1 MVSRILDDILSY
13 NVLLRHGNGIK
24 NIRSLMPA
32 TCTVSSI
39 PAEIRQQD
47 PSFAVNL
54 SRSSKAKAF
63 YFFARDA
70 AGETATFFSTAPR
83 LGLAGSAAETRKY
96 YEGGRGLHAPDRD
109 TVLGLGIATSERML
123 GICRGRR
130 KFLAASLTLLCIPAI
145 TWIYLFAGSFE
156 DGKPVSLSPL
166 ESQAHSPRYAASSQ
180 RERESL
186 EVRMREVEAEN
197 RALRRQ
203 LSLAQGRGPAHRR
216 GNHSRT
222 YSMEEGTGDSENL
235 RAGIVAG
242 NSSECGQQPVVE
254 KCETIH
260 VAIVCAGYNASRDV
274 VTLVKSVL
282 FHRRNPLHFHL
293 IADSI
298 AEQIL
303 ATLFQTWMVPAV
315 RVDFYNADELKS
327 EVSWIPNKH
336 YSGIYG
342 LMKLVL
348 TKTLPANLERVIV
361 LDTDITFATDIAELW
376 AVFHKFKGQQVLGLV
391 ENQSDWYLGNLWKN
405 HRPWPAL
412 GRGYNTG
419 VILLLLDKL
428 RKMKWEQMWRLT
440 AERELMGM
448 LSTSLADQDIF
459 NAVIKQNPFLVYQL
473 PCFWNVQLSDHTR
486 SEQCY
491 RDVSDL
497 KVIHW
502 NSPKKLR
509 VKNKHVEFFRNL
521 YLTFLE
527 YDGNLLRRELFG
539 CPSEA
544 DVNSKNLQK
553 QLSELDEDDL
563 CYEFRRE
570 RFTVHR
576 THLYFLHY
584 EYEPAADGT
593 DVTLVAQLS
602 MDRLQMLE
610 AICKH
615 WEGPISLALYL
626 SDAEAQQFLRYA
638 QGSEVLMSRHNVG
651 YHIVYKEGQ
660 FYPVNLLRNVAMK
673 HISTPYTFLS
683 DIDFLPMYGLYEYLR
698 KSVIQL
704 DLANTKKAM
713 IVPAFETLRYRLSFP
728 KSKAELL
735 SMLDMGT
742 LFTFRYHVWTKG
754 HAPTN
759 FAKWRTAT
767 TPYRVEWEA
776 DFEPYVV
783 VRQDCPEYDRRFVGF
798 GWNKVAHIMELDAQE
813 YEFIVLPNAYMIH
826 MPHAPSFDITK
837 FRSNKQYRI
846 CLKTLKEEFQ
856 QDMSRR
862 YGFAA
867 LKYLTAENNS

>member
-1 MVSRILDDILSY
+1 
-13 NVLLRHGNGIK
+13 
-24 NIRSLMPA
+24 
-32 TCTVSSI
+32 
-39 PAEIRQQD
+39 
-47 PSFAVNL
+47 
-54 SRSSKAKAF
+54 
-63 YFFARDA
+63 
-70 AGETATFFSTAPR
+70 
-83 LGLAGSAAETRKY
+83 
-96 YEGGRGLHAPDRD
+96 
-109 TVLGLGIATSERML
+109 ML
-123 GICRGRR
+123 GMCRGRR
-130 KFLAASLTLLCIPAI
+130 KFVAASLALIFIPAL
-145 TWIYLFAGSFE
+145 TWLYLSSANFTV
-156 DGKPVSLSPL
+156 KPLPLSPL
-166 ESQAHSPRYAASSQ
+166 DPQSSVLIGAAAEHQ
-180 RERESL
+180 DL
-186 EVRMREVEAEN
+186 ELQLRDVEEHN
-197 RALRRQ
+197 HVLRREISLPPRVPTHSSHHSNSRQGNQ
-203 LSLAQGRGPAHRR
+203 LHT
-216 GNHSRT
+216 HST
-222 YSMEEGTGDSENL
+222 EEGTGDSE
-235 RAGIVAG
+235 AKKGVASG
-242 NSSECGQQPVVE
+242 NSSDCVPQPVVN

-260 VAIVCAGYNASRDV
+260 IAIVCAGYNASRDV

-282 FHRRNPLHFHL
+282 FHRRNPLHFHF
-293 IADSI
+293 ITDSI
-298 AEQIL
+298 ARKIL
-303 ATLFQTWMVPAV
+303 ADLFHTWMVPAV
-315 RVDFYNADELKS
+315 HVNFYDADELKS

-348 TKTLPANLERVIV
+348 TKTLPSDLQKVIV

-376 AVFHKFKGQQVLGLV
+376 VVFHKFKGQQVLGLV

-412 GRGYNTG
+412 GRGFNTG
-419 VILLLLDKL
+419 VILLLLDRL
-428 RKMKWEQMWRLT
+428 RKLKWEQMWRLT
-440 AERELMGM
+440 AERELMSM

-459 NAVIKQNPFLVYQL
+459 NAVIKQNPFLVHQL

-486 SEQCY
+486 SEKCY
-491 RDVSDL
+491 KDVSDL

-539 CPSEA
+539 CPSET
-544 DVNSKNLQK
+544 DHNSENLQK
-553 QLSELDEDDL
+553 TLSELDEDDP

-576 THLYFLHY
+576 THVYFLHY
-584 EYEPAADGT
+584 EYEPALDNT

-626 SDAEAQQFLRYA
+626 SDAEAQQFLRYS
-638 QGSEVLMSRHNVG
+638 QGSEVLMSRSNVG

-660 FYPVNLLRNVAMK
+660 FYPVNLLRNVAMGQVN
-673 HISTPYTFLS
+673 TPYMFLS

-698 KSVIQL
+698 
-704 DLANTKKAM
+704 
-713 IVPAFETLRYRLSFP
+713 
-728 KSKAELL
+728 
-735 SMLDMGT
+735 
-742 LFTFRYHVWTKG
+742 YHVWTKG
-754 HAPTN
+754 HAPTD

-767 TPYRVEWEA
+767 TPYRVQWEA
-776 DFEPYVV
+776 DFEPYVM
-783 VRQDCPEYDRRFVGF
+783 VRRESPEYDRRFVGF

-813 YEFIVLPNAYMIH
+813 YEFVVLPNAYMIH

-837 FRSNKQYRI
+837 FRSNKQYRA

-856 QDMSRR
+856 QNMSRR

-867 LKYLTAENNS
+867 LKYMTVDNNS

>member
-1 MVSRILDDILSY
+1 
-13 NVLLRHGNGIK
+13 
-24 NIRSLMPA
+24 
-32 TCTVSSI
+32 
-39 PAEIRQQD
+39 
-47 PSFAVNL
+47 
-54 SRSSKAKAF
+54 
-63 YFFARDA
+63 
-70 AGETATFFSTAPR
+70 
-83 LGLAGSAAETRKY
+83 
-96 YEGGRGLHAPDRD
+96 
-109 TVLGLGIATSERML
+109 ML

-130 KFLAASLTLLCIPAI
+130 KFLAASLTVLCIPAI
-145 TWIYLFAGSFE
+145 TWLYLFAGSFE

-166 ESQAHSPRYAASSQ
+166 ESQPHSPRYAAAGQ

-186 EVRMREVEAEN
+186 EVRVREVEEEN

-203 LSLAQGRGPAHRR
+203 LSLAQGRAPAHRR
-216 GNHSRT
+216 GNHNKT

-419 VILLLLDKL
+419 KSASGSFCPFSFIFYCHRFGTLLLKDVDVWPVSGSKL
-428 RKMKWEQMWRLT
+428 GAQ
-440 AERELMGM
+440 G
-448 LSTSLADQDIF
+448 
-459 NAVIKQNPFLVYQL
+459 AVGL
-473 PCFWNVQLSDHTR
+473 
-486 SEQCY
+486 
-491 RDVSDL
+491 
-497 KVIHW
+497 VIHW

-544 DVNSKNLQK
+544 DVNSENLQK

-584 EYEPAADGT
+584 EYEPASDNT

-638 QGSEVLMSRHNVG
+638 QGSEVLMSRHNVA

-673 HISTPYTFLS
+673 HVGTPYMFLS

-704 DLANTKKAM
+704 DLASTKKAM

-783 VRQDCPEYDRRFVGF
+783 VRRDCPEYDRRFVGF

>member
-1 MVSRILDDILSY
+1 
-13 NVLLRHGNGIK
+13 
-24 NIRSLMPA
+24 
-32 TCTVSSI
+32 
-39 PAEIRQQD
+39 
-47 PSFAVNL
+47 
-54 SRSSKAKAF
+54 
-63 YFFARDA
+63 
-70 AGETATFFSTAPR
+70 
-83 LGLAGSAAETRKY
+83 
-96 YEGGRGLHAPDRD
+96 
-109 TVLGLGIATSERML
+109 ML
-123 GICRGRR
+123 GVCRGRR

-145 TWIYLFAGSFE
+145 TWLYLFAGSFE

-166 ESQAHSPRYAASSQ
+166 EAQPHSPRYTASSQ

-186 EVRMREVEAEN
+186 EVRVREVEEEN

-203 LSLAQGRGPAHRR
+203 LSLAQGRSPAHRR
-216 GNHSRT
+216 GNHSKT

-544 DVNSKNLQK
+544 DVNSENLQK

-584 EYEPAADGT
+584 EYEPASDNT

-602 MDRLQMLE
+602 MD
-610 AICKH
+610 
-615 WEGPISLALYL
+615 
-626 SDAEAQQFLRYA
+626 
-638 QGSEVLMSRHNVG
+638 
-651 YHIVYKEGQ
+651 
-660 FYPVNLLRNVAMK
+660 
-673 HISTPYTFLS
+673 
-683 DIDFLPMYGLYEYLR
+683 R

-783 VRQDCPEYDRRFVGF
+783 VRRDCPEYDRRFVGF

>member
-1 MVSRILDDILSY
+1 
-13 NVLLRHGNGIK
+13 
-24 NIRSLMPA
+24 
-32 TCTVSSI
+32 
-39 PAEIRQQD
+39 
-47 PSFAVNL
+47 
-54 SRSSKAKAF
+54 
-63 YFFARDA
+63 
-70 AGETATFFSTAPR
+70 
-83 LGLAGSAAETRKY
+83 
-96 YEGGRGLHAPDRD
+96 
-109 TVLGLGIATSERML
+109 ML
-123 GICRGRR
+123 GFCRGRR
-130 KFLAASLTLLCIPAI
+130 KFLAASLTLLFVPAI
-145 TWIYLFAGSFE
+145 TWIYLFTGNFG
-156 DGKPVSLSPL
+156 DGKAVSLSPL
-166 ESQAHSPRYAASSQ
+166 DTQPHSPRYSSSSQ
-180 RERESL
+180 RENL
-186 EVRMREVEAEN
+186 EMRMREVEEEN
-197 RALRRQ
+197 RVLRKQ
-203 LSLAQGRGPAHRR
+203 LSLLQKSGTSHRLSNR
-216 GNHSRT
+216 SKT
-222 YSMEEGTGDSENL
+222 YSMEEGTGDSESL

-293 IADSI
+293 IADTI
-298 AEQIL
+298 AKQIL

-315 RVDFYNADELKS
+315 HVDFYDADELKS

-348 TKTLPANLERVIV
+348 TKTLPASLERVIV

-440 AERELMGM
+440 AERELMSM

-459 NAVIKQNPFLVYQL
+459 NAVIKQNPFLVHQL

-497 KVIHW
+497 K
-502 NSPKKLR
+502 
-509 VKNKHVEFFRNL
+509 
-521 YLTFLE
+521 
-527 YDGNLLRRELFG
+527 
-539 CPSEA
+539 
-544 DVNSKNLQK
+544 LQK

-584 EYEPAADGT
+584 EYEPTPDDT

-638 QGSEVLMSRHNVG
+638 QGSEVLLSRRNVG

-673 HISTPYTFLS
+673 HVSTPYMFLS
-683 DIDFLPMYGLYEYLR
+683 DIDFLPMYGLYESLR
-698 KSVIQL
+698 KSIVQL
-704 DLANTKKAM
+704 DMANTKKAL
-713 IVPAFETLRYRLSFP
+713 IIPAFETLRYRLSFP

-783 VRQDCPEYDRRFVGF
+783 VRRNCPEYDRRFVGF
-798 GWNKVAHIMELDAQE
+798 GWNKVSHIMELDAQE
-813 YEFIVLPNAYMIH
+813 YEFTVLPNAYMIH

-862 YGFAA
+862 YGFTA

>member
-1 MVSRILDDILSY
+1 
-13 NVLLRHGNGIK
+13 
-24 NIRSLMPA
+24 MPG
-32 TCTVSSI
+32 
-39 PAEIRQQD
+39 Q
-47 PSFAVNL
+47 
-54 SRSSKAKAF
+54 
-63 YFFARDA
+63 
-70 AGETATFFSTAPR
+70 
-83 LGLAGSAAETRKY
+83 RKY
-96 YEGGRGLHAPDRD
+96 YEGGRGLHAPARD
-109 TVLGLGIATSERML
+109 SALGLGIAPPERML

-166 ESQAHSPRYAASSQ
+166 ESQAHSPRYTASSQ

-186 EVRMREVEAEN
+186 EVRVREVEEEN

-203 LSLAQGRGPAHRR
+203 LSLAQGRAPGPRH
-216 GNHSRT
+216 GNHSKT
-222 YSMEEGTGDSENL
+222 YAVEEGTGDSENL

-293 IADSI
+293 IADTI

-315 RVDFYNADELKS
+315 RVDFYNAEELKS

-544 DVNSKNLQK
+544 DVNSENLQK

-584 EYEPAADGT
+584 EYEPAADNT

-615 WEGPISLALYL
+615 WEGPISLAL
-626 SDAEAQQFLRYA
+626 
-638 QGSEVLMSRHNVG
+638 
-651 YHIVYKEGQ
+651 
-660 FYPVNLLRNVAMK
+660 
-673 HISTPYTFLS
+673 
-683 DIDFLPMYGLYEYLR
+683 

-704 DLANTKKAM
+704 DLAHTKKAM

-783 VRQDCPEYDRRFVGF
+783 VRRDCPEYDRRFVGF